1 MSIREQRKKV
11 QRTIIHMAADY
22 PPDVAIPQ
30 LRLIAKTLAALI
42 PNDDEDGDDS
52 EDKPDKWHRVGTRW
66 QRITN

>member
-22 PPDVAIPQ
+22 PPEVAIPQ

-42 PNDDEDGDDS
+42 PNDDEEAEGWRS
-52 EDKPDKWHRVGTRW
+52 G
-66 QRITN
+66 